1 MQSIVSVQVAGND
14 LPTATADWLATIGD
28 DLHQRFAEQALCKPR
43 AHRTL
48 GEWVEQY
55 LSTHCDKVGEYCQRN
70 LERSRDYLLQFFDKD
85 RPLRS
90 ITPSEAKAYRDW
102 LADEKG
108 LAQATVAQHIKKAK
122 QFFLAAVKAEAI
134 AKTPFAEVTAGTMAN
149 DERSVYVA
157 AATIEKA
164 IAMAP
169 DAQWRLIIA
178 LARYA
183 GLRTPSETLALR
195 WADVDFV
202 AGTLTVHMTKTA
214 KQGKT
219 KRVVPILP
227 ELRPHLEDAF
237 DPEADRCISRYQ
249 TSNLNLRK
257 MFLQILGKAKV
268 KPWHRLFHNLRG
280 SLQTDL
286 ADRFPLQCVTEWLG
300 NSVKVATAHY
310 LKVTADHIT
319 TATTHG
325 VGHGVGTSLPESTE
339 LSGNERKQNREFAEE
354 NAKALTMKG
363 HLIGRAGLE
372 PATKG
377 L

>member
-1 MQSIVSVQVAGND
+1 
-14 LPTATADWLATIGD
+14 
-28 DLHQRFAEQALCKPR
+28 
-43 AHRTL
+43 
-48 GEWVEQY
+48 
-55 LSTHCDKVGEYCQRN
+55 
-70 LERSRDYLLQFFDKD
+70 
-85 RPLRS
+85 
-90 ITPSEAKAYRDW
+90 
-102 LADEKG
+102 
-108 LAQATVAQHIKKAK
+108 
-122 QFFLAAVKAEAI
+122 
-134 AKTPFAEVTAGTMAN
+134 
-149 DERSVYVA
+149 VYVS

-202 AGTLTVHMTKTA
+202 AGTMTVFMTKTA

-249 TSNLNLRK
+249 TTNMNLRK
-257 MFLQILGKAKV
+257 IFLQILAKAGV
-268 KPWHRLFHNLRG
+268 APWPRLFHNLRG

-286 ADRFPLQCVTEWLG
+286 ADRYPLQCVTEWLG
-300 NSVKVATAHY
+300 NSVKVAAAHY
-310 LKVTADHIT
+310 LKTTTDHIA
-319 TATTHG
+319 TATAQG
-325 VGHGVGTSLPESTE
+325 IALSGGEAVPRVGQGVGTSLAETTA
-339 LSGNERKQNREFAEE
+339 LSGNERKQKLEFPEE
-354 NAKALTMKG
+354 NGKAPISRG
-363 HLIGRAGLE
+363 YSIGRAGLE